1 MLCVIK
7 LFGKSGSVNPP
18 IVMVHLE
25 AFICI
30 LLLLA
35 YPHPHLLVLAA
46 VSVSHTKSNDCGG
59 RQVCQ

>member
-7 LFGKSGSVNPP
+7 LFGNSGSVNTS
-18 IVMVHLE
+18 IVMVILE

-30 LLLLA
+30 YLLLA
-35 YPHPHLLVLAA
+35 YPHPHLIVLAA
-46 VSVSHTKSNDCGG
+46 VSLPHTKSNECGG